1 MESRRLT
8 PPQIQRP
15 WRELLS
21 YCLAIVIREG
31 VEPRLNWVPL
41 ECGRHSP
48 SISVSGAYFVVI
60 ISPCSPTLLVPQPR
74 RAD

>member
-1 MESRRLT
+1 MECRRLT

-41 ECGRHSP
+41 ECGRHSIT
-48 SISVSGAYFVVI
+48 ISVSCAYSVVI
-60 ISPCSPTLLVPQPR
+60 INPYSLTWLVP
-74 RAD
+74 